1 MMNLFSNVGRKKRL
15 GSSSGNRRGFTLI
28 ELLISM
34 SIFIVFLGIVSQSY
48 VGIIRSQRQA
58 NGVRKIYSELRVFF
72 ETLAQDARLGSPAYD
87 CYDVQPQNPDQLGAL
102 CPAEVINSIQGG
114 QKQNYLVL
122 VDKENTELTVYRF
135 NLALQTSQVRKYK
148 HDSGGS
154 WQAEDAYPQGG
165 DGSDGIDQDGY
176 RNLLSNDVKIKNLS
190 FVLNPAVNPY
200 AALNVDKSGDQFQ
213 PLVNVFLTAEN
224 VGQGLTPF
232 KLDLQTSFSS
242 RVYSRK

>member
-1 MMNLFSNVGRKKRL
+1 MNKNRKK
-15 GSSSGNRRGFTLI
+15 RGFTLI

-102 CPAEVINSIQGG
+102 CPSDVSSYMLAD
-114 QKQNYLVL
+114 KQHYLVL

-135 NLALQTSQVRKYK
+135 NSQTAQVRKYNRGV
-148 HDSGGS
+148 GGA
-154 WQAEDAYPQGG
+154 WQAEDAYIQGAEG
-165 DGSDGIDQDGY
+165 VDSNGY

>member
-1 MMNLFSNVGRKKRL
+1 MMNKNRNRK
-15 GSSSGNRRGFTLI
+15 GFTLI

-102 CPAEVINSIQGG
+102 CPADVSSYMLAD
-114 QKQNYLVL
+114 KQHYLVL

-135 NLALQTSQVRKYK
+135 NSTLLTAQVRKYNRGV
-148 HDSGGS
+148 GGA
-154 WQAEDAYPQGG
+154 WNPEAAYPQGG
-165 DGSDGIDQDGY
+165 DGSNGVDVDGY
-176 RNLLSNDVKIKNLS
+176 RNLLSNDVKIKNLG

-224 VGQGLTPF
+224 AGQGLTPF

>member
-1 MMNLFSNVGRKKRL
+1 
-15 GSSSGNRRGFTLI
+15 
-28 ELLISM
+28 M

-87 CYDVQPQNPDQLGAL
+87 CYELQPQNNNNPDPSANLEA
-102 CPAEVINSIQGG
+102 CPSDVKSDITG
-114 QKQNYLVL
+114 QFKQNYLAL
-122 VDKENTELTVYRF
+122 IDKENTELTVYRF
-135 NLALQTSQVRKYK
+135 NLALHTAQVRKYK

-165 DGSDGIDQDGY
+165 DGSEGVDQDGY
-176 RNLLSNDVKIKNLS
+176 RNLLSNDVKIKNLG

-224 VGQGLTPF
+224 VGKGLTPF